1 MANLNLTRYGQINL
15 TGAERA
21 NFITDHSNEILAAFT
36 LSTVYEDKQIKRTI
50 QSGASAQFP
59 VVGNISA
66 EYIPVGQ
73 ELSGLKVPF
82 ASITI
87 PIDGQ
92 IATHVSFAD
101 LDEAMLNY
109 DVRGHFT
116 RKMGEALAEVY
127 DKNVARNG
135 ILAARSTN
143 ALTGYNGGSTINGGA
158 NVKTDASLIKKA
170 FFTAAQILDEK
181 NIPKGDRYAFVRPVT
196 FYVMAQTPELLNKD
210 WGGEGSLSKGV
221 IGELAGLKIVPTNNM
236 PDSDETT
243 STSPSIHANHKGNF
257 SKTAFHVMN
266 DTVVGTV
273 QLMSLRT
280 EKSRET
286 RFLSDFMVSSFAV
299 GHGVLRPEAAI
310 EVTVNP

>member
-1 MANLNLTRYGQINL
+1 MANLNITRFGQNNL
-15 TGAERA
+15 TGDPRA
-21 NFITDHSNEILAAFT
+21 NFIIDHSQEILAAYAMN
-36 LSTVYEDKQIKRTI
+36 TVYEDKQVKRTI

-66 EYIPVGQ
+66 EYIAPGQ

-82 ASITI
+82 ASINI

-92 IATHVSFAD
+92 IATHVSYAD
-101 LDEAMLNY
+101 LDEAMLHY
-109 DVRGHFT
+109 EVRSHFT

-143 ALTGYNGGSTINGGA
+143 ALTGYDGGSVINGGA
-158 NVKTDASLIKKA
+158 NVKTDADLIKKA
-170 FFTAAQILDEK
+170 FFASAQILDEK
-181 NIPKGDRYAFVRPVT
+181 NIPSNGRYVFVRPVT
-196 FYVMAQTPELLNKD
+196 YYVMAQTPDLINKD
-210 WGGEGSLSKGV
+210 WGGDGSISKGV
-221 IGELAGLKIVPTNNM
+221 IGMLAGLNIVPTNNM
-236 PDSDETT
+236 PDSDETSLT
-243 STSPSIHANHKGNF
+243 TIPAKHRGDF

-266 DTVVGTV
+266 DTAVGTV

-286 RFLSDFMVSSFAV
+286 RFLSDFMVASFAV

-310 EVTVNP
+310 EVTTNP